1 MPSFAPALAT
11 VLLLAF
17 GASSAQAHKLK
28 VFATA
33 VGNDVSGYA
42 YFSPGGR
49 AQEVAVTVTLP
60 DGRVIQH
67 LTTDDHGEFHFSATQ
82 RATHTILVDAGDG
95 HEATYHVPADELG
108 GSLMAT
114 TAAADPKAS
123 EAAAAA
129 ASVVG
134 PSAIA
139 DTQLATVIDQAV
151 ARQLRPL
158 REQIDA
164 WQEKIWLHDVLG
176 GLGYII
182 GMGGLVYG
190 LTGNRRSRAS
200 EARLLKEARQ

>member
-1 MPSFAPALAT
+1 MPRFAPILTAAI
-11 VLLLAF
+11 LLVF
-17 GASSAQAHKLK
+17 GGSSAQAHKLK

-60 DGRVIQH
+60 DGDVVQH
-67 LTTDDHGEFHFSATQ
+67 LTTDDQGEFHFSASQ

-114 TAAADPKAS
+114 AAADPAAS
-123 EAAAAA
+123 EAAV
-129 ASVVG
+129 ASPSGGG

-182 GMGGLVYG
+182 GIGGLVYG
-190 LTGNRRSRAS
+190 LTGNRRSRAN
-200 EARLLKEARQ
+200 EARLVKEARQ